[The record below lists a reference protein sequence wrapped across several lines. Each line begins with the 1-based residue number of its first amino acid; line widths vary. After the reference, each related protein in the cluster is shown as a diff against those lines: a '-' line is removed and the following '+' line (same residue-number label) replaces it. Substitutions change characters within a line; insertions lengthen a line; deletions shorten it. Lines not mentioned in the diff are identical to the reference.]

1 MAADL
6 CFRQQ
11 IQDLRAE
18 VVKLNESDQVTVHC
32 MYFDKP
38 NVFQI
43 VVLDRKIVRL
53 ANSKLQNKGFT
64 TPCEFKQANTHA
76 HISVVSSEDF
86 DKVNNDSTHEIKT
99 NYQDITCL
107 VTLLGFGIYTF
118 GDDFVAGIEVHVGLT
133 RLDRRLVWKYSGHP
147 T

>member
-1 MAADL
+1 
-6 CFRQQ
+6 
-11 IQDLRAE
+11 
-18 VVKLNESDQVTVHC
+18 

-53 ANSKLQNKGFT
+53 ANSKLQNLWFT

-86 DKVNNDSTHEIKT
+86 DKVDNDSTHKINT

-118 GDDFVAGIEVHVGLT
+118 GDEFCSRH
-133 RLDRRLVWKYSGHP
+133 
-147 T
+147 